1 MPRRNRR
8 GAAAFRPWCPRCGK
22 WRTTTTVDYHVKG
35 EPRCRTCRTGVEWRP
50 PPSPLRR
57 PRKVVKGQQRML

>member
-22 WRTTTTVDYHVKG
+22 WRTTTTVNLAG
-35 EPRCRTCRTGVEWRP
+35 NCRKCAKPVEWRP

-57 PRKVVKGQQRML
+57 PRKNAQGQQRML